1 MATTAVPVVRLSG
14 ERRFF
19 LGMAAALAACTF
31 AGFAQTYFLLRWT
44 GAPSLEPIV
53 HLHGVLFTAWVL
65 LFGLQAGLIS
75 ARRHDIHAITGLA
88 AIVLAAAI
96 VVLGIIIS
104 VSRSRPPALSP
115 LTNEQF
121 LIMPIVTI
129 GLFALFVTLAF
140 LNRHRPDYHKR
151 YMLLATIHIVIPA
164 LARMTLLLPVV
175 PRGVVGALLIVDL
188 FLIAL
193 ARFDWR
199 TLGGLHRATL
209 VGGLIAV
216 ISQPLRFMIAQ
227 SDWWPGIA
235 RSLLV

>member
-1 MATTAVPVVRLSG
+1 MATTAVPNSRLSG

-19 LGMAAALAACTF
+19 LGMAAALAVCTF
-31 AGFAQTYFLLRWT
+31 AGFAQTYFLMRWT
-44 GAPSLEPIV
+44 GAASLAPIV

-65 LFGLQAGLIS
+65 LFGVQAGLIA
-75 ARRHDIHAITGLA
+75 ARRHDVHAMMGVA
-88 AIVLAAAI
+88 AMILAAAI
-96 VVLGIIIS
+96 VALGIIIS

-140 LNRHRPDYHKR
+140 LNRRRPDYHKR
-151 YMLLATIHIVIPA
+151 YMLLATIHIVVPA

-175 PRGVVGALLIVDL
+175 PRGVVGALLIADL
-188 FLIAL
+188 FLAAL
-193 ARFDWR
+193 AWFDWR
-199 TLGGLHRATL
+199 TLGRLHPATFI
-209 VGGLIAV
+209 GGLIAL

-227 SDWWPGIA
+227 SEWWPGIA
-235 RSLLV
+235 RLLLV